1 MIKFFRKIRQRLLTE
16 NKFNKYILYAIGE
29 IALVMIGILL
39 ALQVNNRN
47 NNRIEYN
54 QISDYAL
61 SLIQNLE
68 HDIDMVKVIIHQSEE
83 IAKRIERLG
92 KYVERKRIEEISNI
106 DVLCLTWIQIYRPY
120 SWNRA
125 TIDQLKN
132 SGSLR
137 LIKNKAL
144 SNIIVKY
151 DAFSHHMDEDYYN
164 DKAQSENSTQL
175 ISKVINNNYPNI
187 HELSTMLLTSIYA
200 GEEVDIFRTEEYKIA
215 KAHNLGLITTN
226 LFDVHHA
233 VNNFLR
239 LQYNLRIRTKRELPK
254 LIEDAE
260 ALITML
266 KSTYDIK

>member
-47 NNRIEYN
+47 IKTIEHD

-61 SLIQNLE
+61 SLIQDLE
-68 HDIDMVKVIIHQSEE
+68 HDIDMVKVIINQSEE
-83 IAKRIERLG
+83 IAKRIEKLG

-106 DVLCLTWIQIYRPY
+106 DVLCLTWMQIYRPY

-132 SGSLR
+132 SGRLR

-144 SNIIVKY
+144 SNIIVK
-151 DAFSHHMDEDYYN
+151 
-164 DKAQSENSTQL
+164 
-175 ISKVINNNYPNI
+175 
-187 HELSTMLLTSIYA
+187 
-200 GEEVDIFRTEEYKIA
+200 
-215 KAHNLGLITTN
+215 
-226 LFDVHHA
+226 
-233 VNNFLR
+233 
-239 LQYNLRIRTKRELPK
+239 
-254 LIEDAE
+254 
-260 ALITML
+260 
-266 KSTYDIK
+266 